1 MMIDTMCGRGFRRIL
16 QGACAATAAIA
27 LLGGC
32 SCAERVHVQ
41 NDTNEMLHV
50 QLQLPKPDVAWAC
63 GCKCVYEALLGPG
76 ALWNSARPGS
86 DDQMDGPVEP
96 YSDCAIVRARVGT
109 EGPWARFTLCGKL
122 VDDSN
127 WDAVMVH
134 LTNGP
139 TAGLAATATT
149 VSGKTVDVSAEV
161 ADH

>member
-1 MMIDTMCGRGFRRIL
+1 MP
-16 QGACAATAAIA
+16 AAALAVS

-50 QLQLPKPDVAWAC
+50 QLQLPKPEAAWAC

-76 ALWNSARPGS
+76 AVWNSARPGS

-96 YSDCAIVRARVGT
+96 YSDCAVVRARVGT
-109 EGPWARFTLCGKL
+109 AGPWARFTLCGKL

-127 WDAVMVH
+127 GDPVMVH
-134 LTNGP
+134 LTSGP
-139 TAGLAATATT
+139 NAGLGATAKTN
-149 VSGKTVDVSAEV
+149 SGKPVDVSSDV
-161 ADH
+161 IDQ